1 VSAMKE
7 CKCSIVNEYICGNH
21 LSNEQTLPKLLNEL
35 GVTMKIRHKA
45 HPNSVNEWQAKANC
59 YRVTLNYQG
68 RTYSLYFYQGQGVKN
83 NPSVSDLIACLAND
97 LSILRSCETLKC
109 FGDCMGW
116 NSETANTY
124 RAIKRQSARYSKLI
138 GDPVTLQLIGDQANE
153 Y

>member
-1 VSAMKE
+1 M
-7 CKCSIVNEYICGNH
+7 SII
-21 LSNEQTLPKLLNEL
+21 SEQTTLPDLLNEL

-45 HPNSVNEWQAKANC
+45 HPANVNEWQIKANC

-68 RTYSLYFYQGQGVKN
+68 RTYSLYFYQGQGVKRDPN
-83 NPSVSDLIACLAND
+83 VSDVVHCLASD
-97 LSILRSCETLKC
+97 LSILSSCDTLKC

-124 RAIKRQSARYSKLI
+124 RAIKRESARYSKLI
-138 GDPVTLQLIGDQANE
+138 GDPVTLQLIGDLSND

>member
-1 VSAMKE
+1 MSAMKD
-7 CKCSIVNEYICGNH
+7 H
-21 LSNEQTLPKLLNEL
+21 LMESYLSEQTTLPELLNEL

-68 RTYSLYFYQGQGVKN
+68 RTYSLYFYQGQGVKSD
-83 NPSVSDLIACLAND
+83 PTVSDVIHCLASD
-97 LSILRSCETLKC
+97 LSILSSCDTLKC

-124 RAIKRQSARYSKLI
+124 RAIKRESARYSKLI
-138 GDPVTLQLIGDQANE
+138 GDPVTLQIIGDLANE